1 MSKRAP
7 LALVLFVVVSS
18 TVLVAQST
26 QGAKPAAQGDKGF
39 TSYAEFGG
47 TSNVDGQVYRLESSV
62 GYNFNQHFGV
72 DVGVPIY
79 FVRPSTTTGGTPTN
93 GLGNPWLDLR
103 VKFLNPVVNYGSA
116 LTGFAPTGDS
126 KRGLSTGRGTFDWTN
141 HFDHTFSRL
150 TPFGDIGIGNTI
162 TDSRLFMRPYTTL
175 GFNAHFQGG
184 ANFDLWKFFSV
195 GGSAYDIVPSGQQTV
210 FSKVVRGAGKGAS
223 HGRVFQQNQQTT
235 GSADIANDNGFSA
248 WIDANPSSYLD
259 LQLGYTRSVQ
269 YDLNSVSF
277 TVGVDVGHLAR
288 SRARQ

>member
-235 GSADIANDNGFSA
+235 GSADIAKDNGFSA